1 MVGSTKG
8 LCVAML
14 LALIALIGCGSSPQR
29 TDANA
34 HLGVL
39 SSALVAT
46 GQDGASYRFAPGALL
61 HVWSD
66 AFSAALDLSTGEDQV
81 SMTLPAGAFKA
92 VPVDTNQ
99 LERTSNGTTTL

>member
-34 HLGVL
+34 ISEYCLRRSWRPGRMALPIGSPPGRSSTCARRH
-39 SSALVAT
+39 SAL
-46 GQDGASYRFAPGALL
+46 P
-61 HVWSD
+61 
-66 AFSAALDLSTGEDQV
+66 ST
-81 SMTLPAGAFKA
+81 
-92 VPVDTNQ
+92 
-99 LERTSNGTTTL
+99 